1 MNPMHCNSSESLML
15 TLSYEV
21 ERLGNYQCI
30 AMERIIK
37 SINPS
42 LKHRLKD
49 DMEMIHQRLEEIYKT
64 FDALN
69 IEQLTLGTR
78 LLYEQNKRALQRS
91 TSLRLTCS

>member
-1 MNPMHCNSSESLML
+1 MNPMHSNTSESLML

-42 LKHRLKD
+42 LKQRLKD
-49 DMEMIHQRLEEIYKT
+49 DMEMIHQRLEEIYMT

-69 IEQLTLGTR
+69 IEQLTLATR
-78 LLYEQNKRALQRS
+78 LFYGQNKRALQRS